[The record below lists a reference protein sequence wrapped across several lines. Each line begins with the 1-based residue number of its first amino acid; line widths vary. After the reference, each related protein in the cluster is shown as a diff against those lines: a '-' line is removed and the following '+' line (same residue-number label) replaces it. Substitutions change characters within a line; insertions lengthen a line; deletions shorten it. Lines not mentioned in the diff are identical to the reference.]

1 VTATAPIYAIVGPTA
16 AGKAALAREVAM
28 RLGREI
34 VVCDSVK
41 VYRGL
46 DVGSAK
52 PLAAERGR
60 VRHHLID
67 VIDPDAFFSA
77 GRWAQLAAA
86 PAAHGIVVGGTGF
99 YLRALIEPLAGGGEA
114 IERSDPARQA
124 FEGAWSDAER
134 ERPGAIH
141 DELARLDPVG
151 AAAIHPRNVVRALR
165 ALWLTTRHGEPVS
178 QVRARQQR
186 GQLRADLRYV
196 VVDPGPAALRE
207 RIARRVDEMLERGWL
222 GEVEGLLRRGYD
234 ERHPAMGS
242 LGYKQ
247 LLRVLRD
254 SAPLEEARAEIV
266 RATTQVARRQRTYF
280 RHQLPGRRLD
290 VAQITPATAG
300 LVAEFFRGAPG

>member
-1 VTATAPIYAIVGPTA
+1 VSATAPICAIVGPTA
-16 AGKAALAREVAM
+16 AGKAALAREVAA

-46 DVGSAK
+46 DIGSAK

-60 VRHHLID
+60 VRHHLVD
-67 VIDPDAFFSA
+67 VIDPDAVFSA

-86 PAAHGIVVGGTGF
+86 PAAAGIVVGGTGF
-99 YLRALIEPLAGGGEA
+99 YLRALVEPLADAGEA
-114 IERSDPARQA
+114 IARGDPVRQA
-124 FEGAWSDAER
+124 FESSWGEVER
-134 ERPGAIH
+134 RRPGAIH
-141 DELARLDPVG
+141 EELARLDPVG
-151 AAAIHPRNVVRALR
+151 AATIHPRNVVRALR

-178 QVRARQQR
+178 EVRARQQR
-186 GQLRADLRYV
+186 SRPRADLRYV

-207 RIARRVDEMLERGWL
+207 RIARRVDEMFERGWL

-247 LLRVLRD
+247 LLRVLRG
-254 SAPLEEARAEIV
+254 SVPLADARAEIV

-280 RHQLPGRRLD
+280 RHQLTGRRLD
-290 VAQITPATAG
+290 VAEITPATAG
-300 LVAEFFRGAPG
+300 VVTQFFCGAPG